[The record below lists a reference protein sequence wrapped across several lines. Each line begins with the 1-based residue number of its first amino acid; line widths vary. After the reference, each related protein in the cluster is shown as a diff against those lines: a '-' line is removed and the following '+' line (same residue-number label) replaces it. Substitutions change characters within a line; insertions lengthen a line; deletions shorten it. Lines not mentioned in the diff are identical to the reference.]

1 LIFLQANEKGHLM
14 TVNKKII
21 AAVTAAIG
29 EFLLAAEQP
38 QPLPA
43 VEERREERVSG
54 PVFSPWALAG
64 RQSMMDMRRFL
75 QMRLVR

>member
-1 LIFLQANEKGHLM
+1 M

-21 AAVTAAIG
+21 AAITAAVG
-29 EFLLAAEQP
+29 EFLAGEQVVAVAAP
-38 QPLPA
+38 
-43 VEERREERVSG
+43 EERRAPQAPG

>member
-1 LIFLQANEKGHLM
+1 M
-14 TVNKKII
+14 TVNKKIL

-29 EFLLAAEQP
+29 EFLAAEQSIVSAAP
-38 QPLPA
+38 VAEKRPEPPA
-43 VEERREERVSG
+43 G
-54 PVFSPWALAG
+54 PPFSPWALAG